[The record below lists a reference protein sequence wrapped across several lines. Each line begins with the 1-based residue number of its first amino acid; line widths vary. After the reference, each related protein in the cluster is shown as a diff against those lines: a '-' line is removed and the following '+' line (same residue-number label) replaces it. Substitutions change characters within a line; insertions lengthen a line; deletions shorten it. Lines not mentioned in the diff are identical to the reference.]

1 MKLYMLATYT
11 VTDVWAASTNL
22 EPRAARRWCEDA
34 LREVMELVVNSL
46 PVRADEPPP
55 SVVIDA
61 IDSPDHAHSVF
72 ILRSGWPLPATR
84 GDLSILPVPAAAA
97 GGLVTPPCPKC
108 GKHTVDGECFFC
120 AKSARGLLARW
131 FDVSTWGT
139 FDYVSALAIVF
150 FAGLSAG
157 LLVAHLGK

>member
-34 LREVMELVVNSL
+34 LREVLELVVNSL
-46 PVRADEPPP
+46 PVRPDEPAP

-84 GDLSILPVPAAAA
+84 GDLSILPVPAAAPR
-97 GGLVTPPCPKC
+97 L
-108 GKHTVDGECFFC
+108 
-120 AKSARGLLARW
+120 RL
-131 FDVSTWGT
+131 FDVLSWGA
-139 FDYVSALAIVF
+139 FDYVAALAIVF